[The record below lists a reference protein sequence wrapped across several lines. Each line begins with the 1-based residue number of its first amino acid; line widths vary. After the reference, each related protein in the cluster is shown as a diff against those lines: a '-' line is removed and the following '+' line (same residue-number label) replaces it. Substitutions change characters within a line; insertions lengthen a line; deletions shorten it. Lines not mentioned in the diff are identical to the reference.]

1 MLKLDSGTTEQ
12 LLYRIQQHQTT
23 AFEHSTSE
31 VGVRISNYWLLEDF
45 KSEKNK
51 KYSNARLQRILMSK
65 ALYSVDEFI
74 ASHWET

>member
-12 LLYRIQQHQTT
+12 LLYRIQQHQTR

-31 VGVRISNYWLLEDF
+31 SGVRISNYWLPEDF
-45 KSEKNK
+45 KSEKNTK
-51 KYSNARLQRILMSK
+51 CFKARLQSILMSK

-74 ASHWET
+74 VSHWET

>member
-12 LLYRIQQHQTT
+12 LLYRTQQHQTT
-23 AFEHSTSE
+23 AFEHLTSE
-31 VGVRISNYWLLEDF
+31 VGVRISNYWQPEDF
-45 KSEKNK
+45 KSEKNTK
-51 KYSNARLQRILMSK
+51 CFKAWLQCILMSK